1 MPRPPKV
8 KMTYVMEKDNVDRV
22 RTLSRRLGVTQS
34 DIVNCLVEL
43 TEDIKSD
50 VMNRIADKFQERADK
65 LRRMA
70 NEE

>member
-8 KMTYVMEKDNVDRV
+8 KMTYVMEKANVERV

-43 TEDIKSD
+43 IDDIKSD
-50 VMNRIADKFQERADK
+50 VVNKIADKFQEKADK
-65 LRRMA
+65 LRKIA
-70 NEE
+70 